1 MSFSDSTAAM
11 FYIYRDD
18 IMYSMIV
25 DRVSKSMSTVNHS
38 SNSRNSSG
46 GSYGYDRRR
55 TTARHTSNYQG
66 QRTYRGSSGSSHHR
80 RRRRRNTPNY
90 GIIAAVGVVLMIVIA
105 AAVYGLKSGKQREA
119 VVTTEETSATEPE
132 TELVKE
138 VTVDGIAIT
147 GMSRDEAKAEILKK
161 YVWGMKVHYQDQ
173 VYEVAN
179 LLEGKLDELLED
191 IYRGEPEE
199 RYLLDISSGMEEQI
213 QTQVDQMKGLWNQS
227 AKNGSISSYDAASD
241 SFVFEGEVVGVAID
255 EEKLTADIQ
264 KALAEKN
271 FTADIT
277 AQAHEVQPEI
287 PISAAKEKYKT
298 IGKYTTNTTSNS
310 KRNTNIRL
318 AAEALNGTIVY
329 PGQEMSFNEVV
340 GQRTAEKGYQGA
352 AAYSGGEVVEE
363 IGGGV
368 CQVSTTLYNAVVRA
382 GLKVSVRRSHTFAP
396 SYVTPGMDA
405 TVSWGG
411 PEFKFVNTSSAAI
424 GVRAAYSNQTVTV
437 SIYGIPVLEEG
448 VTHELE
454 SKKIEDIPIPA
465 PTYEEDQTIAPGTE
479 VVKSNGSQG
488 SRWETRLIVK
498 KNGEV
503 ISNDVDHTVTYKG
516 HNPVIRRNSTD
527 VMLNENG
534 EVVVPTESSDSSAA
548 DATQTTDN
556 STQPESS
563 SAQQP
568 TAPVTPGDPGGPGGP
583 GGPGSAPEQP
593 DSMGPPGTAASDQPA
608 SPGGDSS
615 MLAVPKPED

>member
-1 MSFSDSTAAM
+1 
-11 FYIYRDD
+11 
-18 IMYSMIV
+18 
-25 DRVSKSMSTVNHS
+25 
-38 SNSRNSSG
+38 
-46 GSYGYDRRR
+46 
-55 TTARHTSNYQG
+55 
-66 QRTYRGSSGSSHHR
+66 
-80 RRRRRNTPNY
+80 
-90 GIIAAVGVVLMIVIA
+90 MIVIA

-132 TELVKE
+132 TQLVKE
-138 VTVDGIAIT
+138 VTVDGITIT

-161 YVWGMKVHYQDQ
+161 YVWGMKAHYQDQ
-173 VYEVAN
+173 VYEVSN
-179 LLEGKLDELLED
+179 LLEGKLDELLEE

-199 RYLLDISSGMEEQI
+199 RYLLDLSSGMEEQI
-213 QTQVDQMKGLWNQS
+213 QAQVDQMKSLWNQS

-255 EEKLTADIQ
+255 EEKLAADIQ
-264 KALAEKN
+264 KAMADKDFL
-271 FTADIT
+271 ADIT
-277 AQAHEVQPEI
+277 VQSHEVQPEI
-287 PISAAKEKYKT
+287 PISVAKEKYKT
-298 IGKYTTNTTSNS
+298 IGKYTTNTTANS
-310 KRNTNIRL
+310 KRNTNVRL

-340 GQRTAEKGYQGA
+340 GQRTSEKGYQGA

-448 VTHELE
+448 VTYELE
-454 SKKIEDIPIPA
+454 SKKIEDLDIPA

-516 HNPVIRRNSTD
+516 HNPVIKRNSSD

-534 EVVVPTESSDSSAA
+534 EVVVPTESSDPSSAA
-548 DATQTTDN
+548 DATQATDN
-556 STQPESS
+556 SAPPESS
-563 SAQQP
+563 SVQQP
-568 TAPVTPGDPGGPGGP
+568 TAPTGPGDPGGPGGP
-583 GGPGSAPEQP
+583 GGSTSDQPEN
-593 DSMGPPGTAASDQPA
+593 MGPPGTAASDRPA
-608 SPGGDSS
+608 SPGDQT
-615 MLAVPKPED
+615 MLAAPKPED

>member
-1 MSFSDSTAAM
+1 
-11 FYIYRDD
+11 
-18 IMYSMIV
+18 
-25 DRVSKSMSTVNHS
+25 MSTTNRS
-38 SNSRNSSG
+38 SNSSGSRNSSLRSSRYEQG
-46 GSYGYDRRR
+46 RSRQTG
-55 TTARHTSNYQG
+55 TRHTSGYQG
-66 QRTYRGSSGSSHHR
+66 QRSYRSSSSHR

-105 AAVYGLKSGKQREA
+105 ATVYGLKSGRQREA

-132 TELVKE
+132 TQLVKE
-138 VTVDGIAIT
+138 VTVDGITIT
-147 GMSRDEAKAEILKK
+147 GMSREEARQEILKK
-161 YVWGMKVHYQDQ
+161 YTWGMKVRYQDQ

-179 LLEGKLDELLED
+179 LLEGKLNSLLEE
-191 IYRGEPEE
+191 IYKGEPDE
-199 RYLLDISSGMEEQI
+199 RYLLDTSGMEEAVLA
-213 QTQVDQMKGLWNQS
+213 QVEEMKKLWNKS

-241 SFVFEGEVVGVAID
+241 TFVFEGEVMGVAID
-255 EEKLTADIQ
+255 EEKLAADIE
-264 KALAEKN
+264 KALTSKDFMAE
-271 FTADIT
+271 IT
-277 AQAHEVQPEI
+277 ATASEVQPEI
-287 PISAAKEKYKT
+287 PIAVAKEKYKT

-318 AAEALNGTIVY
+318 ASEALNGTIVY

-340 GQRTAEKGYQGA
+340 GQRTAQKGYQGA

-411 PEFKFVNTSSAAI
+411 PEFKFINTSDSAI
-424 GVRAAYSNQTVTV
+424 GIRAAYSNQTVTV

-454 SKKIEDIPIPA
+454 SKKIEDLDPPA
-465 PTYEEDQTIAPGTE
+465 PTYEEDQTILPGTE

-503 ISNDVDHTVTYKG
+503 ISNEVEHTVTFKG
-516 HNPVIRRNSTD
+516 HNPVIRRNSSAFM
-527 VMLNENG
+527 VNENG
-534 EVVVPTESSDSSAA
+534 ETVVPTESS
-548 DATQTTDN
+548 
-556 STQPESS
+556 ESS
-563 SAQQP
+563 GAETSQTPENPAPSGSSPEP
-568 TAPVTPGDPGGPGGP
+568 TAPEPSESQQGPQGPGEIPNSEDAMPLWPGNPGGE
-583 GGPGSAPEQP
+583 SQ
-593 DSMGPPGTAASDQPA
+593 TQLAA
-608 SPGGDSS
+608 
-615 MLAVPKPED
+615 PKPED

>member
-1 MSFSDSTAAM
+1 
-11 FYIYRDD
+11 
-18 IMYSMIV
+18 
-25 DRVSKSMSTVNHS
+25 MSTTNRS
-38 SNSRNSSG
+38 SNSSGSRNSSLRSSRYEQG
-46 GSYGYDRRR
+46 RSRQTG
-55 TTARHTSNYQG
+55 TRHTSGYQG
-66 QRTYRGSSGSSHHR
+66 QRSYRSSSSHR

-105 AAVYGLKSGKQREA
+105 ATVYGLKSGRQREA

-132 TELVKE
+132 TQLVKE
-138 VTVDGIAIT
+138 VTVDGITIT
-147 GMSRDEAKAEILKK
+147 GMSREEARQEILKK
-161 YVWGMKVHYQDQ
+161 YTWGMKVRYQDQ

-179 LLEGKLDELLED
+179 LLEGKLNSLLEE
-191 IYRGEPEE
+191 IYKGEPDE
-199 RYLLDISSGMEEQI
+199 RYLLDTSGMEEAVLA
-213 QTQVDQMKGLWNQS
+213 QVEEMKKLWNKS

-241 SFVFEGEVVGVAID
+241 TFVFEGEVMGVAID
-255 EEKLTADIQ
+255 EEKLAADIE
-264 KALAEKN
+264 KALTSKDFMAE
-271 FTADIT
+271 IT
-277 AQAHEVQPEI
+277 ATASEVQPEI
-287 PISAAKEKYKT
+287 PIAVAKEKYKT

-318 AAEALNGTIVY
+318 ASEALNGTIVY

-340 GQRTAEKGYQGA
+340 GQRTAQKGYQGA

-411 PEFKFVNTSSAAI
+411 PEFKFINTSDSAI
-424 GVRAAYSNQTVTV
+424 GIRAAYSNQTVTV
-437 SIYGIPVLEEG
+437 SIYGIPILEEG

-454 SKKIEDIPIPA
+454 SKKIEDLDPPA
-465 PTYEEDQTIAPGTE
+465 PTYEEDQTILPGTE

-503 ISNDVDHTVTYKG
+503 ISNEVEHTVTYKG
-516 HNPVIRRNSTD
+516 HNPVIRRNSSAFM
-527 VMLNENG
+527 VNENG
-534 EVVVPTESSDSSAA
+534 ETVVPTESS
-548 DATQTTDN
+548 
-556 STQPESS
+556 ESS
-563 SAQQP
+563 GAETSQTPENPAPSGSSPEP
-568 TAPVTPGDPGGPGGP
+568 TAPEPSESQQGPQGPGEIPNSEDAMPLWPGNPGGE
-583 GGPGSAPEQP
+583 SQ
-593 DSMGPPGTAASDQPA
+593 TQLAA
-608 SPGGDSS
+608 
-615 MLAVPKPED
+615 PKPED

>member
-1 MSFSDSTAAM
+1 
-11 FYIYRDD
+11 
-18 IMYSMIV
+18 
-25 DRVSKSMSTVNHS
+25 MSTTNRS
-38 SNSRNSSG
+38 SNSSGSRNSSLRSSRYEQG
-46 GSYGYDRRR
+46 RSRQTG
-55 TTARHTSNYQG
+55 TRHTSGYQG
-66 QRTYRGSSGSSHHR
+66 QRSYRSSSSHR

-105 AAVYGLKSGKQREA
+105 ATVYGLKSGRQREA

-132 TELVKE
+132 TQLVKE
-138 VTVDGIAIT
+138 VTVDGITIT
-147 GMSRDEAKAEILKK
+147 GMSREEARQEILKK
-161 YVWGMKVHYQDQ
+161 YTWGMKVRYQDQ

-179 LLEGKLDELLED
+179 LLEGKLNSLLEE
-191 IYRGEPEE
+191 IYKGEPDE
-199 RYLLDISSGMEEQI
+199 RYLLDTSGMEEAVLA
-213 QTQVDQMKGLWNQS
+213 QVEEMKKLWNKS

-241 SFVFEGEVVGVAID
+241 TFVFEGEVMGVAID
-255 EEKLTADIQ
+255 EEKLAADIE
-264 KALAEKN
+264 KALTSKDFMAE
-271 FTADIT
+271 IT
-277 AQAHEVQPEI
+277 ATASEVQPEI
-287 PISAAKEKYKT
+287 PIAVAKEKYKT

-318 AAEALNGTIVY
+318 ASEALNGTIVY

-340 GQRTAEKGYQGA
+340 GQRTAQKGYQGA

-411 PEFKFVNTSSAAI
+411 PEFKFINTSDSAI
-424 GVRAAYSNQTVTV
+424 GIRAAYSNQTVTV

-454 SKKIEDIPIPA
+454 SKKIEDLDPPA
-465 PTYEEDQTIAPGTE
+465 PTYEEDQTILPGTE

-503 ISNDVDHTVTYKG
+503 ISNEVEHTVTYKG
-516 HNPVIRRNSTD
+516 HNPVIRRNSSAFM
-527 VMLNENG
+527 VNENG
-534 EVVVPTESSDSSAA
+534 ETVVPTESS
-548 DATQTTDN
+548 
-556 STQPESS
+556 ESS
-563 SAQQP
+563 GAETSQTPENPAPSGSSPEP
-568 TAPVTPGDPGGPGGP
+568 TAPEPSESQQGPQGPGEIPNSEDAMPLWPGNPGGE
-583 GGPGSAPEQP
+583 SQ
-593 DSMGPPGTAASDQPA
+593 TQLAA
-608 SPGGDSS
+608 
-615 MLAVPKPED
+615 PKPED